1 MKALSLS
8 LLFMLLSCQTK
19 SQDSVIGE
27 YSSPG
32 YSKLNMLRYGAYALN
47 LNLQLQENGE
57 YVYSTCAQI
66 AKGTW
71 TVRNN
76 ELILKCR
83 EKRMAID
90 SLNYVEKYAKGKI
103 CGEDEVFEIK
113 GNKLYQE
120 EMLKNKKFKIILF
133 KK

>member
-8 LLFMLLSCQTK
+8 LLFMLLFCQTK

-27 YSSPG
+27 YSSPER
-32 YSKLNMLRYGAYALN
+32 STLNSLRHGAYALD

-90 SLNYVEKYAKGKI
+90 SLNHVEKYAKGKI

-113 GNKLYQE
+113 GNKLYRE

-133 KK
+133 KE

>member
-8 LLFMLLSCQTK
+8 FLLILLSCQTK

-27 YSSPG
+27 YSSPER
-32 YSKLNMLRYGAYALN
+32 STLNSLRHGAYSLD

-71 TVRNN
+71 TIRNN

-83 EKRMAID
+83 EKRIAID

-113 GNKLYQE
+113 DKKLYQE

-133 KK
+133 KE

>member
-8 LLFMLLSCQTK
+8 LLFMLLFCQTK

-27 YSSPG
+27 YSSPER
-32 YSKLNMLRYGAYALN
+32 STLNSLRHGAYALD
-47 LNLQLQENGE
+47 LTLQLQENGE

-71 TVRNN
+71 TIRNN

-103 CGEDEVFEIK
+103 CAEDEVFEIK
-113 GNKLYQE
+113 DKKLYQE

-133 KK
+133 KE

>member
-1 MKALSLS
+1 MKTLSLS
-8 LLFMLLSCQTK
+8 LLLMLLFCQTK

-27 YSSPG
+27 YSSPER
-32 YSKLNMLRYGAYALN
+32 STLNSLRYGAHALD

-71 TVRNN
+71 TVKND

-90 SLNYVEKYAKGKI
+90 SLNHVEKYAKGKI

-113 GNKLYQE
+113 GNKLYRE
-120 EMLKNKKFKIILF
+120 EILKNKKFKIILF

>member
-1 MKALSLS
+1 
-8 LLFMLLSCQTK
+8 
-19 SQDSVIGE
+19 
-27 YSSPG
+27 
-32 YSKLNMLRYGAYALN
+32 MLRYGAYALN
-47 LNLQLQENGE
+47 LNLELHENGE

-90 SLNYVEKYAKGKI
+90 SLNHVEKYAKGKI
-103 CGEDEVFEIK
+103 CGGDEVFEIK
-113 GNKLYQE
+113 GNKLYRE
-120 EMLKNKKFKIILF
+120 EKLKNKKLKIILF

>member
-8 LLFMLLSCQTK
+8 LLFILLFCQTK

-32 YSKLNMLRYGAYALN
+32 NSKLNMLRYGAYALN

-71 TVRNN
+71 TVKNN

-120 EMLKNKKFKIILF
+120 EMINKKKYKFILF

>member
-8 LLFMLLSCQTK
+8 LLFMLLFCQTK
-19 SQDSVIGE
+19 SQDPVIGE

-32 YSKLNMLRYGAYALN
+32 NSKLNMLRYGAYALN
-47 LNLQLQENGE
+47 LNLQLHENGE

>member
-1 MKALSLS
+1 MKAFSLS
-8 LLFMLLSCQTK
+8 FLFMLLSCQTK

-27 YSSPG
+27 YSSPQR
-32 YSKLNMLRYGAYALN
+32 SALNSLQHGAYALD
-47 LNLQLQENGE
+47 LNLQLHENGE

-90 SLNYVEKYAKGKI
+90 SLNHVEKYAKGKI
-103 CGEDEVFEIK
+103 CGGDEVLEIK
-113 GNKLYQE
+113 GNKLYRE
-120 EMLKNKKFKIILF
+120 EMMNKKKYKFILF